1 MSKINFKISCHHQ
14 LSPEVCHQ
22 SHRRIFSLLLI
33 SIYRKIMFYRPSR
46 AMSGFFV
53 KSVYFIKTGYLLEM
67 DIYSKVDHFTQKYL
81 FRPRNP
87 LFCSNMRFRT
97 RKPFIRDSMH
107 GSKYRKIRPGNPW
120 IPDSTLKPY
129 EAKPNLI
136 PPINQIL
143 IFFISISGT
152 FFLFKF

>member
-1 MSKINFKISCHHQ
+1 VSKINFKISCHHQ

-33 SIYRKIMFYRPSR
+33 SIYRKILFYRLSQ
-46 AMSGFFV
+46 ADMSGFLV
-53 KSVYFIKTGYLLEM
+53 KKVYILSKL
-67 DIYSKVDHFTQKYL
+67 DIYFKWIFTQKWIIFVKNVY
-81 FRPRNP
+81 FVQEIHFFVRFGGFTHENP
-87 LFCSNMRFRT
+87 LIVTQYKDLRIEKT
-97 RKPFIRDSMH
+97 DLAIH
-107 GSKYRKIRPGNPW
+107 GSLTQRLN
-120 IPDSTLKPY
+120 LMN
-129 EAKPNLI
+129 PNLI